1 MCGRTRFTVFAD
13 PTFASYCH
21 CDDCR
26 QSTGAA
32 VSAFIGFDAADLV
45 WQGEKLKGYKSSANV
60 NRTFC
65 PECGTSISYEDEK
78 LPGKIYMYV
87 GVMDH
92 PFFAVTGMDG
102 AFQIEGLPDGDYVI
116 ECWQQ
121 LLGTRSYP
129 VSVSGGKGQLD
140 VVYKHGR

>member
-32 VSAFIGFDAADLV
+32 VSAFIGFDTADLV
-45 WQGEKLKGYKSSANV
+45 WQGEELKGYNSSPNV
-60 NRTFC
+60 TRTFC
-65 PECGTSISYEDEK
+65 PECGTSISYVDEK

-87 GVMDH
+87 GVMDD
-92 PFFAVTGMDG
+92 PDNFPMDSHSY
-102 AFQIEGLPDGDYVI
+102 IS
-116 ECWQQ
+116 QQ
-121 LLGTRSYP
+121 LKWLHIDDDLPKIDGTAEPRESD
-129 VSVSGGKGQLD
+129 Q
-140 VVYKHGR
+140 